1 MISATYDSL
10 LDASPDPNTRARLL
24 AVATKESGAWL
35 SAPPISSVGLRM
47 DDEVIHVAV
56 GLRLG
61 VALCEPHQCRHCQ
74 AEVDHLGTHGLSC
87 RFSRG
92 RHARHAAIND
102 IIKRSLDAAK
112 IPSHLEPTGLYRS
125 DGKRP
130 DGASVVPWRGGKVL
144 VWDATCPDTLAPS
157 YANLAAR
164 EAGAV
169 ADEAERKKK
178 AKYAHLE
185 SSHYFVPVAVETLGV
200 LGSEART
207 LLRDLGRRL
216 KDSTLEP
223 WSHHYLLQRISVAVQ
238 RGNTAAFL
246 GSLASDSDLA
256 TPFFPT

>member
-1 MISATYDSL
+1 M
-10 LDASPDPNTRARLL
+10 
-24 AVATKESGAWL
+24 
-35 SAPPISSVGLRM
+35 
-47 DDEVIHVAV
+47 
-56 GLRLG
+56 
-61 VALCEPHQCRHCQ
+61 
-74 AEVDHLGTHGLSC
+74 
-87 RFSRG
+87 
-92 RHARHAAIND
+92 
-102 IIKRSLDAAK
+102 
-112 IPSHLEPTGLYRS
+112 
-125 DGKRP
+125 
-130 DGASVVPWRGGKVL
+130 L

-185 SSHYFVPVAVETLGV
+185 SSHHFVPVAVETLGV

-223 WSHHYLLQRISVAVQ
+223 LSHHYLLQRISVAVQ
-238 RGNTAAFL
+238 RGNTAAIL
-246 GSLASDSDLA
+246 GSLASDSDSA